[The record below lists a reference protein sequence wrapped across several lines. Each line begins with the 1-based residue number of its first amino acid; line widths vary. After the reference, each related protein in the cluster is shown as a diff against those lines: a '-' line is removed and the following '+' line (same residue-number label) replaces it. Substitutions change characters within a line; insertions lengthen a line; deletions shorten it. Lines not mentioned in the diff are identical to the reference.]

1 MLLLTLL
8 SALGLGLWAFLASGG
23 APALGA
29 GRQATPAEVAVA
41 LLGAAAAAATV
52 VLHRRRFVALLPLG
66 LAGLVVSLAF
76 VWLSAPDL
84 ALTQLL
90 VEFVTVIL
98 MMLALHWL
106 PGESPPEPGIARR
119 LRDGLVA
126 IAAGTG
132 IAAAAY
138 AVMVR
143 PSPSYAD
150 FFLRESVPQ
159 GGGSNVVNV
168 IIVDFRGFDT
178 LGEIAVLGIAA
189 LAIHALLA
197 GFRPQPVEV
206 PPGGRRSELLQ
217 TVAAL
222 LLPIA
227 TLVAVFLFLRGHN
240 LPGGG
245 FVAGLVFAVAVL
257 VLYIARG
264 WRWTEARLRLRYEAW
279 IGLGLLAAGLTGLGS
294 LVVGHPFLT
303 STFAHPALP
312 GVGELPVASATFF
325 DLGVFMSVVGS
336 TLLALSAIGRLGPQ
350 RDDAE

>member
-1 MLLLTLL
+1 
-8 SALGLGLWAFLASGG
+8 
-23 APALGA
+23 
-29 GRQATPAEVAVA
+29 
-41 LLGAAAAAATV
+41 
-52 VLHRRRFVALLPLG
+52 
-66 LAGLVVSLAF
+66 
-76 VWLSAPDL
+76 
-84 ALTQLL
+84 
-90 VEFVTVIL
+90 
-98 MMLALHWL
+98 
-106 PGESPPEPGIARR
+106 
-119 LRDGLVA
+119 
-126 IAAGTG
+126 
-132 IAAAAY
+132 
-138 AVMVR
+138 
-143 PSPSYAD
+143 
-150 FFLRESVPQ
+150 
-159 GGGSNVVNV
+159 VNV

-245 FVAGLVFAVAVL
+245 FIAGLVFAVALL
-257 VLYIARG
+257 VLYVARG

-312 GVGELPVASATFF
+312 GVGELPVASAMFF